1 MTKITSL
8 LLFLFSALFLNA
20 QTTIFQEDFE
30 SYDDFIISN
39 IGNWTMYDLDGSPT
53 WGVPECNFTNEG
65 YTGTGIVFNPYSCTD
80 DQMGTFD
87 PTFLNYSIRD
97 TGTKYLTFWCAQGVQ
112 NDNYFISPQID
123 LTNKSNIELTFY
135 AKSLQTGGSG
145 GFDPEQFEI
154 MISTTGTNVG
164 DFTAIGGVESVG
176 THQYW
181 TDFSFNLDA
190 YAGNQIY
197 FAIHHITSQQGYALH
212 MDDFKITAN
221 STASVDAVDADL
233 VTEFYPNPFSTNFT
247 IKSKYT
253 INNITFYNVIGKKV
267 LSLNSNA
274 NQVVVNTDKLNSG
287 IYFIKVNANN
297 QTKTLKV
304 VKK

>member
-1 MTKITSL
+1 MTKITS

-39 IGNWTMYDLDGSPT
+39 IGNWTMHDLDATQT
-53 WGVPECNFTNEG
+53 WGVPECNFINEG

-97 TGTKYLTFWCAQGVQ
+97 TGTKYLSFWCAVGVQ
-112 NDNYFISPQID
+112 NNNYFISPQID
-123 LTNKSNIELTFY
+123 LTNKTNIELTFY

-154 MISTTGTNVG
+154 MISTTGTNVD
-164 DFTAIGGVESVG
+164 DFTAIGGVKTVG

-181 TDFSFNLDA
+181 MNFSYNLDA

-197 FAIHHITSQQGYALH
+197 FAIHHITTQNGYALH

-221 STASVDAVDADL
+221 STASVDSVDADL
-233 VTEFYPNPFSTNFT
+233 VTEFYPNPFATNFT

-253 INNITFYNVIGKKV
+253 INDITFYNVIGERV
-267 LSLNSNA
+267 MSLKGNS
-274 NQVVVNTDKLNSG
+274 NQVVVNTDKMNSG
-287 IYFIKVNANN
+287 VYFVKVKANN

-304 VKK
+304 LKK